1 MSVPLAHYRQFER
14 CRGVRLTCLGC
25 MGARDVPL
33 EVVIARLEARG
44 VGGAQTGIKDV
55 AKFVR
60 EPCDQCG
67 RTTFDTSPAF

>member
-1 MSVPLAHYRQFER
+1 
-14 CRGVRLTCLGC
+14 